1 MTPRTTVY
9 GTGGAEE
16 RADAARPGGDGENY
30 LTPAQFATAMSVST
44 RTVRNWINAGVI
56 HATRV
61 GPRLIRIPA
70 TEIHR
75 VATPIAARCLLWLW
89 APPSSRR
96 TTSGP
101 PR

>member
-1 MTPRTTVY
+1 MTPHPTVHRTS
-9 GTGGAEE
+9 GAGG
-16 RADAARPGGDGENY
+16 RPHDARPGVDAENY

-70 TEIHR
+70 TELHR
-75 VATPIAARCLLWLW
+75 VATPLAER
-89 APPSSRR
+89 
-96 TTSGP
+96 
-101 PR
+101 